1 MFKTIPSCHPCS
13 KEFKTIH
20 ARNIHLS
27 RHCPYR
33 NALKPKKRAKLAH
46 PDNEDDWD
54 TQRGTGDDHELGM
67 DEVGDDN
74 ELEMV
79 EEGAYEGLV
88 LGNTDSVD
96 PAQEQETD
104 LGRVPACR
112 RKLPARYEDKVVSNR
127 SALVKSIR
135 LHRIDSLENLNPTS
149 MSLDLNFHN
158 PLERDITPTPS
169 LDELTGDANNAPYTF
184 YYQTEPDEFGVF
196 KVFESSI
203 PTVDPDENI
212 GVNDV
217 ADAPTFVSNLGV
229 DESARS
235 YSNCFGVHLND
246 NDKNEGDSDEGWA
259 PFLNKSIF
267 RLMDWFYR
275 FPKNS
280 LTALDSLVRDVILHR
295 DFKQS
300 DFVGFRAKAEVKKLD
315 KYLGQDG
322 DFEESEDPNPPPDVS
337 PLRDG
342 WYRTSITIPLP
353 HARSRAASEK
363 DVPTLNI
370 DGVYYRKPLE
380 VIKEA
385 LKDPSSTGFH
395 LQGHKLL
402 WRRPD
407 GELVQ
412 RLYSEVYTSDRMLE
426 MEREIRSGPALPGPQ
441 VETVVLP
448 IKLYSDSTVLSI
460 IGNLSLWPIYMFFG
474 SLSKYVSLKP
484 SAFGESH
491 LAYIPS
497 LPKTIKNAYKN
508 IYGVL
513 PTADV
518 LSHLKREL
526 MQAVWNVLLNDPELI
541 EAFVDGL
548 ILACLD
554 GITRR
559 FMIRWFTYSSDY
571 PEKCLLICM
580 CFLGEH
586 LCYSCLAKKHMV
598 IQLGLK
604 RDMQRHI
611 NLPRADSEN
620 LRKRV
625 KNARKHIYVKGRA
638 VRSDHVKEALGDG
651 SWTAIVSAFSNVFF
665 EYGFDYIKMFTVDL
679 LHEIEIGTWKAIFV
693 HFLRILFAIDR
704 IQVDELDNR
713 YRQVPPFG
721 RETIRRIND
730 NVSELKRK
738 TARDFEDFLQ
748 VALACFEDLLPEPH
762 NGIIMDLI
770 WDLATWH
777 AYAKLR
783 LHSDSTVES
792 FRQVTRV
799 FGDSLRKF
807 VRKTCAEF
815 DTTELEKEREKRV
828 RCTKRKNGLDTST
841 DPKSEL
847 HQKRAFN
854 TNTLKFHAMGH
865 YPDAVVYFGTTD
877 VYSTQPG
884 EHAHIRSKHLWERT
898 GKNRKFVGQL
908 ARQERRHQFMQKRSI
923 KCGQSRPL
931 RQNFTTDTEDS
942 EPLPSCDP
950 SLPYQ
955 MASGQRFYEEIPT
968 LLASTKGDPAMN
980 DFLFKLKNHCLQR
993 VLNTESDTEFSD
1005 EDRRNLTFVSNLL
1018 YIHKYLRINY
1028 TTYDLRREQD
1038 SINPRTQPDVLLLAE
1053 DGEETGHPYWYAR
1066 AISLFHVR
1074 VRHLGARS
1082 RNTSEQRM
1090 EIAWV
1095 RWYQL
1100 DDTIQSGWKAKR
1112 YHGLQFVPAE
1122 SPDAFGFINPSQ
1134 IIRAI
1139 HILPAFAYGTTS
1151 DYLPADSVARVY
1163 QSFENGEYNV
1173 EQEDWVY
1180 YYVNVFADRDIFMR
1194 FRGGGV
1200 GHVSTLE
1207 HTCLFETDAGV
1218 DEQSLPV
1225 YDKDGNVI
1233 NTEEVSDSSDEE
1245 EETEE
1250 EEEGEGEEE
1259 EGSGNDDPNSDD
1271 NSDSS
1276 SDEYL
1281 DGDEEEEDLD
1291 LGPEDGEVDD
1301 IDQLGLESLGYGN
1314 Y

>member
-33 NALKPKKRAKLAH
+33 NALKPKKRAKLTH
-46 PDNEDDWD
+46 PDNEDHWD

-74 ELEMV
+74 ELEMA

-88 LGNTDSVD
+88 LGNADSVASLLSRYID
-96 PAQEQETD
+96 SPYNITFRTLLKSPNPSTYQ
-104 LGRVPACR
+104 RVNENFPLVSKK
-112 RKLPARYEDKVVSNR
+112 KLCPIVLCWSSLCVYVGY
-127 SALVKSIR
+127 
-135 LHRIDSLENLNPTS
+135 SLENPNPTS

-158 PLERDITPTPS
+158 PVERDITPTPS
-169 LDELTGDANNAPYTF
+169 LDEFIGDDIRDPYIF

-212 GVNDV
+212 SVNDV

-229 DESARS
+229 DGLAQS
-235 YSNCFGVHLND
+235 YSNCFGVQLD
-246 NDKNEGDSDEGWA
+246 DSDKNEGTDEGWA
-259 PFLNKSIF
+259 PFLNKSVF

-280 LTALDSLVRDVILHR
+280 LTALDSLVRDVILHT
-295 DFKQS
+295 DFEQS
-300 DFVGFRAKAEVKKLD
+300 DFIRFRAKAEVKKLD

-322 DFEESEDPNPPPDVS
+322 DFEESEDPNPLPDTS
-337 PLRDG
+337 SLRDG
-342 WYRTSITIPLP
+342 WYRTSVTVPLP
-353 HARSRAASEK
+353 HTRSRVASEK
-363 DVPTLNI
+363 DAPTLDI

-385 LKDPSSTGFH
+385 LQDPSSTGFH

-402 WRRPD
+402 WRRSD
-407 GELVQ
+407 GEPVQ

-426 MEREIRSGPALPGPQ
+426 MEREVRSGPALPGPQ
-441 VETVVLP
+441 SMADIYVFWEPFKVRQP
-448 IKLYSDSTVLSI
+448 QAISIWRISYSLYSVDIRS
-460 IGNLSLWPIYMFFG
+460 
-474 SLSKYVSLKP
+474 
-484 SAFGESH
+484 
-491 LAYIPS
+491 
-497 LPKTIKNAYKN
+497 
-508 IYGVL
+508 L

-526 MQAVWNVLLNDPELI
+526 MQAVWIVLLNDPSLI
-541 EAFVDGL
+541 EAFVNGL
-548 ILACLD
+548 ILTCLD

-559 FMIRWFTYSSDY
+559 FMIRWLTYSSDY
-571 PEKCLLICM
+571 PENCLV
-580 CFLGEH
+580 
-586 LCYSCLAKKHMV
+586 KKHMV

-604 RDMQRHI
+604 RDMQRRVS
-611 NLPRADSEN
+611 LPRADSTN

-625 KNARKHIYVKGRA
+625 KDARKQIYEKGRA
-638 VRSDHVKEALGDG
+638 VKSDYVKHALGDG
-651 SWTAIVSAFSNVFF
+651 SWTAISSVFSEVFF
-665 EYGFDYIKMFTVDL
+665 KYGFDYIKMFAVDL
-679 LHEIEIGTWKAIFV
+679 LHEIEIGTWKSIFV

-704 IQVDELDNR
+704 IQVDELDNP

-730 NVSELKRK
+730 NV
-738 TARDFEDFLQ
+738 
-748 VALACFEDLLPEPH
+748 ALAVFEDLLPEPH
-762 NGIIMDLI
+762 NGILMDLI

-792 FRQVTRV
+792 FRQVTQA

-815 DTTELEKEREKRV
+815 DTTELDKEKEKRV
-828 RCTKRKNGLDTST
+828 RRTKRKNGLDTST
-841 DPKSEL
+841 DPASEP
-847 HQKRAFN
+847 HQKHAFN
-854 TNTLKFHAMGH
+854 PNTLKFHAMGH
-865 YPDAVVYFGTTD
+865 YPDAVVYLGTTD
-877 VYSTQPG
+877 IYSTQPVSMPIFG
-884 EHAHIRSKHLWERT
+884 ASVC
-898 GKNRKFVGQL
+898 GN
-908 ARQERRHQFMQKRSI
+908 KRSI

-931 RQNFTTDTEDS
+931 RQNFTTSTEDS
-942 EPLPSCDP
+942 EPLPLCDP

-993 VLNTESDTEFSD
+993 VLNTELDTEFSD

-1066 AISLFHVR
+1066 VISLFHVR
-1074 VRHLGARS
+1074 VRHLGTRS

-1090 EIAWV
+1090 EIAWA

-1112 YHGLQFVPAE
+1112 YHGLQFVPAD

-1180 YYVNVFADRDIFMR
+1180 YYVNIFADRDIFMR

-1207 HTCLFETDAGV
+1207 HTCSFETDAGV

-1233 NTEEVSDSSDEE
+1233 ETEEVSDSSDEE

-1250 EEEGEGEEE
+1250 EKEEEGEEE

-1271 NSDSS
+1271 NSDRS

-1281 DGDEEEEDLD
+1281 DGDEEEEEDLD